1 MAAVRAPSDAYLPHG
16 AVTQLLRA
24 ALLDGEPA
32 ARSWRD
38 GRAALDQPER
48 ERPPAAIW
56 LRPLLGASLDRLAID
71 DPLLPELRGARQDA
85 GAANEKLFEHVAAL
99 VRSLEDDGTDVMVLK
114 GAALGGGSEA
124 DPSLRPMSDV
134 DILVRPDR
142 ATRALDL
149 ATGAGWVAR
158 HVVDANFLAVKHAA
172 HFADADGCQ
181 LDLHWYVFEE
191 CARADLDD
199 GFWRRSVAADFRTT
213 AARRLGPADA
223 LLHACV
229 HGARWTRTPGIRWVT
244 DAWRIIE
251 RGDVAWETL
260 LAEAQR
266 RSFIVRLR
274 RPLRYLRGVL
284 GAPIPEWV
292 ERSLAEMRP
301 SLMERLEHAALG
313 HEQRRLGALPGY
325 VFSFK
330 RARESDGPL
339 AMLDFPAYLASA
351 WGANSTADLV
361 RAAGRRAA
369 DRLSGAAQS
378 RQ

>member
-32 ARSWRD
+32 ARAWRE
-38 GRAALDQPER
+38 GRAAFDGPEQD
-48 ERPPAAIW
+48 RPPAAMW
-56 LRPLLGASLDRLAID
+56 LRPLLGASLDRLGID
-71 DPLLPELRGARQDA
+71 DPLLPELHAARRDA
-85 GAANEKLFEHVAAL
+85 GAANEKLFGHVADL
-99 VRSLEDDGTDVMVLK
+99 VGLLENQGIEVMVLK

-134 DILVRPDR
+134 DVLVRPYR

-149 ATGAGWVAR
+149 ARDAGWVAR
-158 HVVDANFLAVKHAA
+158 HAVDANFLAVKHAA

-181 LDLHWYVFEE
+181 LDLHWFVFEE
-191 CARADLDD
+191 CARADLDE
-199 GFWRRSVAADFRTT
+199 GFWRRSVDADFRATS
-213 AARRLGPADA
+213 ARRLGPADA

-229 HGARWTRTPGIRWVT
+229 HGARWTRTPGIRWVS

-284 GAPIPEWV
+284 GAPVPEWV
-292 ERSLAEMRP
+292 EQSLTEMRP
-301 SLMERLEHAALG
+301 GLMERLEHAALG
-313 HEQRRLGALPGY
+313 HEQRRLGALPSY
-325 VFSFK
+325 LFAFK
-330 RARESDGPL
+330 RARETDGPL
-339 AMLDFPAYLASA
+339 AVLEFPAYLASA
-351 WGANSTADLV
+351 WGADSTADLV
-361 RAAGRRAA
+361 RAAARRGA

-378 RQ
+378 RR